1 MVYPLDSSRMRS
13 QMVFHTHNTK
23 PWGYTQACGLL
34 RIGQRGVGLW
44 RLTGR
49 KPHSLLRTKTSVQTL
64 AFGLMEH
71 LPVVPVVP
79 LGVTVIHGYQNSWTT
94 RPKARWNGCRTTT
107 WFTITA
113 LIPRGSPKA
122 CPRNAA
128 CLKSTEK
135 IDRTLHTQIVLSVF
149 ATAVYTI

>member
-1 MVYPLDSSRMRS
+1 MGYPLDSSRMRS
-13 QMVFHTHNTK
+13 QTVFHTHNTK
-23 PWGYTQACGLL
+23 PWGYTQACGVL
-34 RIGQRGVGLW
+34 RIGQQGVGLW

-71 LPVVPVVP
+71 LLVVPVT
-79 LGVTVIHGYQNSWTT
+79 LGVTVIPGYQNSWTT
-94 RPKARWNGCRTTT
+94 RHKARWNGCRTTT

-122 CPRNAA
+122 CLRNAA
-128 CLKSTEK
+128 CPKSTEK
-135 IDRTLHTQIVLSVF
+135 IDRSYPPTQIVLSVF
-149 ATAVYTI
+149 ATAV